1 MTLTTFNHIIY
12 AILSYIVIMT
22 ERLEIDVLRTLKAI
36 DDCGGITRAADRL
49 ALSQSA
55 VSHKIRRFERNT
67 GCRLLRRRPGGAI
80 FTDEGRR
87 LVEYA
92 NRILAIHDEA
102 WRGIHRPALE
112 GRVQLGITEELVSSG
127 LSRVLGRFARLYP
140 AIRVQTRVEQS
151 LVLDRWLEAGRID
164 MAVMQVFAPER
175 RSTDLVLQSDRLVWV
190 GSVDLDLVDSVELP
204 FIAFDD
210 NCFYRRWAR
219 SRFERDGRKLR
230 IVLECASN
238 EGVLSAVSAGM
249 GVALIARR
257 HLRADMIELDLPA
270 PPAID
275 FVIRLDDTDAG
286 PHLLALRD
294 EIAAAL
300 GD

>member
-1 MTLTTFNHIIY
+1 M
-12 AILSYIVIMT
+12 A
-22 ERLEIDVLRTLKAI
+22 EKLEIDILRTLKAI
-36 DDCGGITRAADRL
+36 DDNGGITRAADRL

-67 GCRLLRRRPGGAI
+67 GCRLLRRKPGGAI
-80 FTDEGRR
+80 FTTDGQR
-87 LVEYA
+87 LVDYA

-112 GRVQLGITEELVSSG
+112 GSVHLGITEELVSSG
-127 LSRVLGRFARLYP
+127 LSQVLGRFARLYP

-151 LVLDRWLEAGRID
+151 LVLDRWLEAGDID

-175 RSTDLVLQSDRLVWV
+175 RNSDLLLQSDRLVWV
-190 GSVDLDLVDSVELP
+190 AGKDHDPGDLSDLS
-204 FIAFDD
+204 FIAFDE
-210 NCFYRRWAR
+210 NCFYRRWAMD
-219 SRFERDGRKLR
+219 RFERDGHRLR
-230 IVLECASN
+230 VVLECASN

-249 GVALIARR
+249 GVALIAQR
-257 HLRADMIELDLPA
+257 HLRPDMIELALAA

-275 FVIRLDDTDAG
+275 FVIRLGANDAG

-294 EIAAAL
+294 EIHASL
-300 GD
+300 GS